1 MRANLSKRRNIWST
15 NNFAFLQADADGYIA
30 VNCSSEDDGDD
41 GGHGGDN
48 DDDDGGQGDDDDG
61 GGDGGHGDDNDDDDD
76 GGGDAK
82 FLTNKQLYVPESFRI
97 SCRLTKKEKQ
107 RLSQNMI
114 AMAKYTQKILTWPN
128 IMILSTAYLI

>member
-15 NNFAFLQADADGYIA
+15 NNFAFLQAHADGYIA

-41 GGHGGDN
+41 GG
-48 DDDDGGQGDDDDG
+48 Q
-61 GGDGGHGDDNDDDDD
+61 GDDNDDDDD